1 MGKESKKKDRK
12 IYGLTFVNHSEGK
25 EIFHIAG
32 TARKLTFV
40 MGVVL
45 FFMGCALI
53 CLIVFTPIRELIPGY
68 PTARSRR
75 ELVRN
80 AFVIDSLTREMK
92 LWQLQLSNIQRIAI
106 GKEPFE
112 IDSVLLMSGFGDTV
126 SLVAKDELAAKDSI
140 LREVVEREDS
150 GNDKK
155 QKQKLSVFKEIE
167 KLNLHSPIAGNLVKD
182 FSDTHTSV
190 ELYAPENSVV
200 FAVHDGTMISADY
213 TEDKGYV
220 IEIQHPGN
228 LISIY
233 RYNAE
238 LLKSPGDAITSGM
251 PIAISGSLNGKG
263 GGGKLQFELWYNGN
277 ALNPSD
283 YIKF

>member
-1 MGKESKKKDRK
+1 MGKVSKKKERK
-12 IYGLTFVNHSEGK
+12 IYGLSFANHTDGK
-25 EIFHIAG
+25 ELFHFSG
-32 TARKLTFV
+32 TSRKLAFV
-40 MGVVL
+40 LGIAL
-45 FFMGCALI
+45 FFMGLALI

-92 LWQLQLSNIQRIAI
+92 LWQLQLSNIQRIAV
-106 GKEPFE
+106 GKDPFE

-126 SLVAKDELAAKDSI
+126 SVDAKEELAAKDSI
-140 LREVVEREDS
+140 LRAVVEQEDS
-150 GNDKK
+150 GDSKK
-155 QKQKLSVFKEIE
+155 QKHSVFKEIE
-167 KLNLHSPIAGNLVKD
+167 KLHLYAPIAGNLVKD
-182 FSDTHTSV
+182 FSDTHASV
-190 ELYAPENSVV
+190 ELSAPENSVV

-220 IEIQHPGN
+220 IQIQHPGN
-228 LISIY
+228 LVSIY
-233 RYNAE
+233 RFTAE
-238 LLKSPGDAITSGM
+238 LLKTPGDAITSGM

-263 GGGKLQFELWYNGN
+263 GGGKLQFELWYNGT